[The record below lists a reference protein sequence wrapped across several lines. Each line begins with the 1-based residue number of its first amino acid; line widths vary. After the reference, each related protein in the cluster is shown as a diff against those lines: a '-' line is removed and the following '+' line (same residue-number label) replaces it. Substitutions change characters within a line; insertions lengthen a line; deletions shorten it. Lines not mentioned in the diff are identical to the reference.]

1 MMSTPSARAVRADR
15 GCRPREWLAAL
26 VLALIGCGGG
36 SSPGT
41 PAVPPGQQG
50 LMTRGPY
57 LQHAAD
63 GVVVAW
69 YTPAPGE
76 GRVRFFSDAG
86 ATGEAVAPA
95 GTTRR
100 EATLRGLVPG
110 VRYNY
115 RVYSPLAQLASTSGD
130 VEFSF
135 RAPDRELLRF
145 VVFGDCGTGSAAQHA
160 VARAIAAE
168 AVAPDLVMIAGD
180 VIYPPADASAWDARF
195 FAPYRALL
203 PAVRFYAVPGNHDY
217 EIQGGKPFFEVFTLP
232 RNGPDGLVP
241 ESSYWLE
248 RAGAVLIAH
257 DTNQSVALLR
267 QEAVPW
273 HTEIARRAATFRLVF
288 QHQSMY
294 SSGPNFAEP
303 PSPQLRELLSPVYSA
318 TGVDVVFNGHDHLYE
333 RTRPIGGVIYVTTGA
348 GGAELYA
355 RAATNPFTLAFAN
368 DRHGYTHVELSGRAL
383 LLRQM
388 DTTGRAYDAFAL
400 TKAVTAAD
408 PLRAFTGAGAP
419 PRGWSGP
426 GFDDSGWPEASSLPG
441 RLQARRGFDVARLGS
456 VREAVLR
463 VRGVSDYRVRL
474 NDVEVARGGVAE
486 AAPAAF
492 TLPAA
497 LLREG
502 RNALALDGFSA
513 GGEALKPSLELV
525 LVGSAP
531 R

>member
-1 MMSTPSARAVRADR
+1 MRANRYR
-15 GCRPREWLAAL
+15 PPREWLAAL
-26 VLALIGCGGG
+26 VFALIGCGGG
-36 SSPGT
+36 SSPDP
-41 PAVPPGQQG
+41 PAVPPAQPG

-57 LQHAAD
+57 LQHADD

-69 YTPAPGE
+69 YTSAPGD
-76 GRVRFFSDAG
+76 GRVRFVSESG
-86 ATGEAVAPA
+86 ATGEALAPA

-100 EATLRGLVPG
+100 EATLRGLLPG
-110 VRYNY
+110 MSYRYL
-115 RVYSPLAQLASTSGD
+115 VFSPLGLLASTRGE

-135 RAPDRELLRF
+135 RAPERDVLRF
-145 VVFGDCGTGSAAQHA
+145 VVFGDCGTGSAAQFA

-217 EIQGGKPFFEVFTLP
+217 EIQGGRPFFDVFTLP

-248 RAGAVLIAH
+248 RAGALLIAH
-257 DTNQSVALLR
+257 DTNQSAAVLR
-267 QEAVPW
+267 QDATPW
-273 HTEIARRAATFRLVF
+273 HREVARRPATFRLVF

-294 SSGPNFAEP
+294 SSGINFAEP
-303 PSPQLRELLSPVYSA
+303 PSPQLRELLGPVYSA
-318 TGVDVVFNGHDHLYE
+318 TGIDVVFNGHDHLYE
-333 RTRPIGGVIYVTTGA
+333 RTRPIGGVVYVTSGA
-348 GGAELYA
+348 GGAELYP
-355 RAATNPFTLAFAN
+355 RTATNPFTLAFVN
-368 DRHGYTHVELSGRAL
+368 DRHGYTYVELSGRTL

-388 DTTGRAYDAFAL
+388 DTNGKAQDTFTL
-400 TKAVTAAD
+400 TKAVSAAD
-408 PLRAFTGAGAP
+408 PLRAFSGAGAP
-419 PRGWSGP
+419 PRGWAAP
-426 GFDDSGWPEASSLPG
+426 GFDDSEWPEASSVPG
-441 RLQARRGFDVARLGS
+441 RLVARRSFDVGRLSS
-456 VREAVLR
+456 VRQAVLR

-474 NDVEVARGGVAE
+474 NDVEVAREGGTE

-513 GGEALKPSLELV
+513 GGEAAKPSLELV